1 MLIFFISFFFSAPPG
16 CAVPFGLMLKA
27 GKNSWSQYKAA
38 ADEFDAKATKG
49 ETAEVLA
56 ADMRALIERE
66 WKVHACCVC

>member
-1 MLIFFISFFFSAPPG
+1 
-16 CAVPFGLMLKA
+16 MLKA

-66 WKVHACCVC
+66 WKVRACSRMLTYADAC

>member
-1 MLIFFISFFFSAPPG
+1 
-16 CAVPFGLMLKA
+16 MLKA